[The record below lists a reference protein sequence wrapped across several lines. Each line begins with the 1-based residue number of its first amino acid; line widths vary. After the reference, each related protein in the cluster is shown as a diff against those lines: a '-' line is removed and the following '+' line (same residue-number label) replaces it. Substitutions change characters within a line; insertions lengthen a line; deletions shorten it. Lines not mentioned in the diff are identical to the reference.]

1 MKWLYIF
8 FVSMKR
14 ISFKSEQLQQISSF
28 GYLLTEKKIFF
39 KQTGTIAKQKSVLD
53 LIGQGHKKKASI
65 IFKVFSLC
73 LNVMVVGTTA

>member
-1 MKWLYIF
+1 
-8 FVSMKR
+8 MKR

-28 GYLLTEKKIFF
+28 GYLLTETIFF
-39 KQTGTIAKQKSVLD
+39 KQTGTIAKQNSVLD

-65 IFKVFSLC
+65 IFKVFNLC